1 MTSLNKNN
9 QIESNSKTIS
19 NAFNELSSQLLDID
33 NKFIPTNKNHKDYLN
48 VSIVNQFFLTPV
60 NHKKIESLIKEMN
73 IFKSVGPYS
82 IPTNILKL
90 NILTPIYSVL
100 SKPLVILMNFSF
112 SEGSFPNLLKFVNV
126 IPVFKKGGN
135 LDYKN

>member
-48 VSIVNQFFLTPV
+48 VSIVN
-60 NHKKIESLIKEMN
+60 
-73 IFKSVGPYS
+73 
-82 IPTNILKL
+82 
-90 NILTPIYSVL
+90 
-100 SKPLVILMNFSF
+100 
-112 SEGSFPNLLKFVNV
+112 
-126 IPVFKKGGN
+126 
-135 LDYKN
+135 